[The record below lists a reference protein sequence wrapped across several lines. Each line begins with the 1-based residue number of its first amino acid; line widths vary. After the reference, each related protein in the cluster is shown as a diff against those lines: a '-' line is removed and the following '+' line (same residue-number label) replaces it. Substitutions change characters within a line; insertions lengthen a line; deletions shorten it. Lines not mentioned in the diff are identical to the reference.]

1 MLDYA
6 GYGRGKPAGEVSE
19 GTSATDSTPP
29 SSLGRKVAVPDEIE
43 RIVQAARAVAQSD
56 VASTAGVARLV
67 DSAATLGAV
76 VARMKLGEQPRL
88 LTVNVTALA
97 DLHREDDSL
106 TASLTGEPQR
116 SDSDGRRELHTA
128 VEVRSGEGVWLGD
141 VTLVWA

>member
-1 MLDYA
+1 
-6 GYGRGKPAGEVSE
+6 
-19 GTSATDSTPP
+19 
-29 SSLGRKVAVPDEIE
+29 VPDEIE
-43 RIVQAARAVAQSD
+43 RIVHAARAVAQSD

-116 SDSDGRRELHTA
+116 SDSEGRRELHTA